1 MKTEFLKKKLT
12 VPKLQ
17 HEPHTDW
24 SFTGVTAPYSLAV
37 KLIDDTKKF
46 GSRNGAGLKVKV
58 KDNG

>member
-17 HEPHTDW
+17 HDPHTDW

-37 KLIDDTKKF
+37 KLIDDIETF
-46 GSRNGAGLKVKV
+46 VSQNGAVL
-58 KDNG
+58 KDNGH

>member
-37 KLIDDTKKF
+37 KLIDGIETF
-46 GSRNGAGLKVKV
+46 GSQN
-58 KDNG
+58 DYMD